1 VKDTTPKMEARF
13 HEMLMR
19 RSPEERARMC
29 LDMFDS
35 ARALVVAGLKEQG
48 LKPGTLEFAKAL
60 LLRTYGDQLT
70 LEQVRRWEKGAARRM
85 REQG

>member
-19 RSPEERARMC
+19 RTPEERARMC

-35 ARALVVAGLKEQG
+35 ARALVVASLKTQG
-48 LKPGTLEFAKAL
+48 LEPGTLAFRKAL
-60 LLRTYGDQLT
+60 LLRTYGGELT
-70 LEQVRRWEKGAARRM
+70 AEQVRRWEEGAARRA
-85 REQG
+85 GA